1 MSASLFEKD
10 QRLRLSRDGRA
21 AWIWLR
27 SIGIAA
33 AVGAAYF
40 LAAQLS
46 NSFLIT
52 PETVIFWPA
61 AGISSG
67 LLISLWSI
75 ARWPVL
81 AGVMVA
87 TAAAN
92 LLRHFGV
99 ATTAVWVLGNTAEP
113 LIIAGLVQHYFGAH
127 FKIDRLY
134 CVLGLFAAAV
144 AGTAV
149 ASTWW
154 TFVYYWPFASLNEP
168 TAAWLHWIVSDFAG
182 IISVA
187 PLVIGIA
194 TVLRRPPA
202 WREAIESMAALA
214 VLGAMS
220 GVIVS
225 LPLGLWETVVPAAL
239 VFPILLW
246 LAARWQPVFSA
257 AGVFIVSMSVA
268 LTAIYGLGHFSDS
281 GLSIGT
287 RVLQTQAVI
296 LVVAFGTAVLAALF
310 AEWRESEARLASAN
324 TLLED
329 ERERLAHSNLM
340 LQRERNNKLMSLH
353 AVAAS
358 ISHEIKQPLSAI
370 AINGVAAR
378 NFLKSAPPDLA
389 EAQSALNDV
398 INDSYRTG
406 QILDNLYQL
415 FGREKQENEP
425 IDMNDLALSSLQLL
439 RRELADHGV
448 APALNLAAELP
459 LVMGQKTQ
467 LQEVLLNLF
476 HNAIEA
482 MAAIKTDHRAMKV
495 RTALAAGKTI
505 VIEIEDSG
513 PGIDPERLESIFDAF
528 VTTKSNGMGLGLAIC
543 SAIVERHGGQ
553 ILASS
558 DGKNGSL
565 FKVVLPVASARMDDI
580 PL

>member
-225 LPLGLWETVVPAAL
+225 MPLGLWETVVPAAL

-406 QILDNLYQL
+406 QILDNLHQL

-482 MAAIKTDHRAMKV
+482 MAAIKTDRRAMKV

>member
-1 MSASLFEKD
+1 MRASIFEKD
-10 QRLRLSRDGRA
+10 QRLRLSRDGLA
-21 AWIWLR
+21 AWTWVR

-33 AVGAAYF
+33 AVGGTYF

-99 ATTAVWVLGNTAEP
+99 AATAAWVLGNTAEP
-113 LIIAGLVQHYFGAH
+113 LVIALLMQHYFGAH

-154 TFVYYWPFASLNEP
+154 TFVYYWLFASLNEP
-168 TAAWLHWIVSDFAG
+168 TATWLHWIVSDFAG
-182 IISVA
+182 IVSVA

-194 TVLRRPPA
+194 AALRRPPA
-202 WREAIESMAALA
+202 WREAIESLAALV

-246 LAARWQPVFSA
+246 LAARGQAVFSA

-268 LTAIYGLGHFSDS
+268 LTAIYGLGHFGDS
-281 GLSIGT
+281 GLSIDA

-310 AEWRESEARLASAN
+310 AERRESEERLARSN
-324 TLLED
+324 MLL
-329 ERERLAHSNLM
+329 ERER
-340 LQRERNNKLMSLH
+340 ENKLMNVQAVIA
-353 AVAAS
+353 AVA
-358 ISHEIKQPLSAI
+358 HEVRQPLAVISINASAAQRWLERTAPNQDEARAALAGI
-370 AINGVAAR
+370 KNESLRASEVFDDMRTLFGKGDWERQPVAVNDIILSVTR
-378 NFLKSAPPDLA
+378 SL
-389 EAQSALNDV
+389 EGQLNDHEV
-398 INDSYRTG
+398 VVH
-406 QILDNLYQL
+406 
-415 FGREKQENEP
+415 
-425 IDMNDLALSSLQLL
+425 
-439 RRELADHGV
+439 RELAAD
-448 APALNLAAELP
+448 LP
-459 LVMGQKTQ
+459 LIAGHSGQ
-467 LQEVLLNLF
+467 LREVIFNLVN
-476 HNAIEA
+476 NALEA
-482 MAAIKTDHRAMKV
+482 MCSATGRSRVLKV
-495 RTALAAGKTI
+495 RTELRDRDTI
-505 VIEIEDSG
+505 AVAIQDTG
-513 PGIDPERLESIFDAF
+513 PGIDPDKLAGIFSAF
-528 VTTKSNGMGLGLAIC
+528 VTTKTHGTGLGLAIC
-543 SAIVERHGGQ
+543 HMIVERHGGQ
-553 ILASS
+553 LTASS
-558 DGKNGSL
+558 DGKSGAL
-565 FKVVLPVASARMDDI
+565 FRFILPIEGTKDLNSH
-580 PL
+580 

>member
-1 MSASLFEKD
+1 MRASIFEKD
-10 QRLRLSRDGRA
+10 QRLRLRLA
-21 AWIWLR
+21 AWTWVR

-33 AVGAAYF
+33 AVGGTYL

-99 ATTAVWVLGNTAEP
+99 AATAAWVLGNTAEP
-113 LIIAGLVQHYFGAH
+113 LIIALLMQHYFGAH

-154 TFVYYWPFASLNEP
+154 TFVYYWLFASLNEP
-168 TAAWLHWIVSDFAG
+168 TATWLHWIVSDYAG
-182 IISVA
+182 IVSVA

-194 TVLRRPPA
+194 AALRRPPA
-202 WREAIESMAALA
+202 WREAIESLAALA

-257 AGVFIVSMSVA
+257 AGAFIVSMSVA
-268 LTAIYGLGHFSDS
+268 FTAIYGLGHFGDS
-281 GLSIGT
+281 GLSIDA

-310 AEWRESEARLASAN
+310 AERRKSEERLARSN
-324 TLLED
+324 MLL
-329 ERERLAHSNLM
+329 ERER
-340 LQRERNNKLMSLH
+340 ENKLMNVQ
-353 AVAAS
+353 AVIAAIAHEMRQPLGAITMNAS
-358 ISHEIKQPLSAI
+358 AAQLWLERTPPGQNEARAALDEIKNEGLRASEVF
-370 AINGVAAR
+370 NGIRA
-378 NFLKSAPPDLA
+378 
-389 EAQSALNDV
+389 
-398 INDSYRTG
+398 
-406 QILDNLYQL
+406 L
-415 FGREKQENEP
+415 FGKVDQERQAV
-425 IDMNDLALSSLQLL
+425 DVNDIILSVTHSLEGQLN
-439 RRELADHGV
+439 DHGV
-448 APALNLAAELP
+448 AVHRELAAELP
-459 LVMGQKTQ
+459 LIAGHSGQ
-467 LQEVLLNLF
+467 LREVIFNLVT
-476 HNAIEA
+476 NALEA
-482 MAAIKTDHRAMKV
+482 MRSTTNRSRVLHV
-495 RTALAAGKTI
+495 RTELRDRDTI
-505 VIEIEDSG
+505 TVEIQDSG
-513 PGIDPERLESIFDAF
+513 PGIDPTKLAGIFGAF
-528 VTTKSNGMGLGLAIC
+528 VTTKTHGTGLGLAIC
-543 SAIVERHGGQ
+543 HMIVERHGGQ
-553 ILASS
+553 LTASS
-558 DGKNGSL
+558 DGKSGAL
-565 FKVVLPVASARMDDI
+565 FRFIMPIEGTKT
-580 PL
+580 